1 VPATTVVEDR
11 QVSVARGE
19 QTVGGKLHVG
29 QVYRYASGK
38 DPNPSSLDGFPN
50 FHYVTHSPGHKR
62 ALLEAGINGMAKV
75 STSDGAR
82 RPSILIRS
90 SPWKAG
96 TEQTPWHDV
105 FDLDNGHVR
114 YFGDHKAGLSVPPGT
129 TTGNAAL
136 LDAFIGH
143 QGHTPE
149 ERTAATPLLLFRAV
163 SRNGKPKGYVEF
175 CGVGIIERT
184 ERLVQ
189 WGGREHTTFVNYV
202 YDIALI
208 DLTSEDDAVAWDWI
222 QARRDKEV
230 SRSDALKLAPRAW
243 REWVKRGSSA
253 LPSLRRRVA
262 RTQVTKVRDQRAKAG
277 SSDAV
282 DLELVHKH
290 FDGRKHDFEALA
302 SAVAARVLGGTGHS
316 YVEGWLTRRS
326 GDGGADFVGRLD
338 LGSGLA
344 GTSLV
349 VLGQAKCVM
358 PDTLITAEQIARVVA
373 RLRRGW
379 IGVYVTTGAY
389 SEPAQTEMV
398 EDQYPIILIN
408 GMHVVSELRSLAR
421 DDHGGDLSACIEH
434 VLSSRENTVTNRRP
448 EEILLQ

>member
-1 VPATTVVEDR
+1 M
-11 QVSVARGE
+11 
-19 QTVGGKLHVG
+19 GGTLRVG
-29 QVYRYASGK
+29 QVFRYASGK
-38 DPNPSSLDGFPN
+38 DPKPPTLDGFPN
-50 FHYVTHSPGHKR
+50 FHHVTHSSGLKR

-75 STSDGAR
+75 NAPDGVR

-105 FDLDNGHVR
+105 FDMDNGHIR
-114 YFGDHKAGLSVPPGT
+114 YFGDHKAGLSTAPGT

-136 LDAFIGH
+136 LDAFAGH

-149 ERTAATPLLLFRAV
+149 ERAAATPLLLFRAV
-163 SRNGKPKGYVEF
+163 SRNGKPKGHVEF
-175 CGVGIIERT
+175 CGVGVIERA

-208 DLTSEDDAVAWDWI
+208 DLTAEDDAVAWAWI
-222 QARRDKEV
+222 HARRDKDMPH
-230 SRSDALKLAPRAW
+230 SQALELAPRAW
-243 REWVKRGSSA
+243 REWVKHGSSA
-253 LPSLRRRVA
+253 LPRLRRRVA
-262 RTQVTKVRDQRAKAG
+262 RAKVTKVRDQRPQPG
-277 SSDAV
+277 STDAA
-282 DLELVHKH
+282 DLELVHKY

-302 SAVAARVLGGTGHS
+302 AAVAARVLRAGGHS
-316 YVEGWLTRRS
+316 YLDGWLTRRS

-349 VLGQAKCVM
+349 VLGQAKCIK

-398 EDQYPIILIN
+398 EDQYPIVLIN
-408 GMHVVSELRSLAR
+408 GMDLVRELRSMAR

-434 VLSSRENTVTNRRP
+434 VLSGQETAVTNRRP

>member
-1 VPATTVVEDR
+1 M
-11 QVSVARGE
+11 
-19 QTVGGKLHVG
+19 G

-38 DPNPSSLDGFPN
+38 DPKPPSLDGFPN
-50 FHYVTHSPGHKR
+50 FHHVTHSPGQKR

-75 STSDGAR
+75 TMSDGAR
-82 RPSILIRS
+82 RPAILIRS

-96 TEQTPWHDV
+96 TEETPWHDV
-105 FDLDNGHVR
+105 FDMDNGHVR
-114 YFGDHKAGLSVPPGT
+114 YFGDHKAGLSAAPGT

-136 LDAFIGH
+136 LDAFTGH

-149 ERTAATPLLLFRAV
+149 ERAAATPLLLFRAV
-163 SRNGKPKGYVEF
+163 SQNGKPKGHVEF

-208 DLTSEDDAVAWDWI
+208 DLTPEDDGIAWDWI
-222 QARRDKEV
+222 QARRDKDT
-230 SRSDALKLAPRAW
+230 SHAQALALAPSAW
-243 REWVKRGSSA
+243 REWVKHGSSA
-253 LPSLRRRVA
+253 LPRLRRRVA
-262 RTQVTKVRDQRAKAG
+262 RAQVTKVRDQRPQP
-277 SSDAV
+277 SSRDAA
-282 DLELVHKH
+282 DLELVYKH

-302 SAVAARVLGGTGHS
+302 AAVAARVLRGAGHS

-349 VLGQAKCVM
+349 VLGQAKCVK

-379 IGVYVTTGAY
+379 IGVYVSTGAY

-408 GMHVVSELRSLAR
+408 GMSLVGELRSMAR
-421 DDHGGDLSACIEH
+421 DDHGGDLAACIEH
-434 VLSSRENTVTNRRP
+434 VLSSRESAVTNRRP

>member
-1 VPATTVVEDR
+1 MKVVESAMR
-11 QVSVARGE
+11 RE
-19 QTVGGKLHVG
+19 PTMGGSLRVG

-38 DPNPSSLDGFPN
+38 DPDPPTLDGHPN
-50 FHYVTHSPGHKR
+50 FHHVTHSPGLKR

-75 STSDGAR
+75 NGPDGVR
-82 RPSILIRS
+82 RPAILIRS

-105 FDLDNGHVR
+105 FDMDNGHVR
-114 YFGDHKAGLSVPPGT
+114 YFGDHKAGLRAAPGT

-136 LDAFIGH
+136 LEAFTSH

-149 ERTAATPLLLFRAV
+149 ERAAATPLLLFRAV
-163 SRNGKPKGYVEF
+163 SRNGKPKGHVEF
-175 CGVGIIERT
+175 CGLGVIERA

-208 DLTSEDDAVAWDWI
+208 DLTAEHDEVAWEWI
-222 QARRDKEV
+222 HARRDKDLT
-230 SRSDALKLAPRAW
+230 SAQALALAPRAW
-243 REWVKRGSSA
+243 REWVKHGDSA
-253 LPSLRRRVA
+253 LPRLRRRVA
-262 RTQVTKVRDQRAKAG
+262 RAKVTKVRDQRPQTG
-277 SSDAV
+277 STDAT
-282 DLELVHKH
+282 DLELVYKY

-302 SAVAARVLGGTGHS
+302 SAVAARVLRGSGHS
-316 YVEGWLTRRS
+316 YLEGWLTRRS

-349 VLGQAKCVM
+349 VLGQAKCVR

-389 SEPAQTEMV
+389 SESAQTEMV
-398 EDQYPIILIN
+398 EDQYPVVLIN
-408 GMHVVSELRSLAR
+408 GLDLVRELQNIAR
-421 DDHGGDLSACIEH
+421 DNHGGDLTACIEH
-434 VLSSRENTVTNRRP
+434 VLSGQETAVTNRRP

>member
-1 VPATTVVEDR
+1 MG
-11 QVSVARGE
+11 GE
-19 QTVGGKLHVG
+19 LRVG

-38 DPNPSSLDGFPN
+38 DPKPAMLDGFPN
-50 FHYVTHSPGHKR
+50 FHHVTHSTGHKR
-62 ALLEAGINGMAKV
+62 ALL
-75 STSDGAR
+75 
-82 RPSILIRS
+82 
-90 SPWKAG
+90 
-96 TEQTPWHDV
+96 
-105 FDLDNGHVR
+105 
-114 YFGDHKAGLSVPPGT
+114 
-129 TTGNAAL
+129 
-136 LDAFIGH
+136 DAFTGH

-149 ERTAATPLLLFRAV
+149 ERAAATPLLLFRAV
-163 SRNGKPKGYVEF
+163 SQNGKPKGHVEF
-175 CGVGIIERT
+175 CGVGILERT

-208 DLTSEDDAVAWDWI
+208 DLTSEGDAVAWDCI
-222 QARRDKEV
+222 QARRDNAV
-230 SRSDALKLAPRAW
+230 SDGQALKLAPQAW
-243 REWVKRGSSA
+243 REWVKHGSSA
-253 LPSLRRRVA
+253 LPRLRRRVA
-262 RTQVTKVRDQRAKAG
+262 RAQVTKVRDQRPEPRSG
-277 SSDAV
+277 DAA
-282 DLELVHKH
+282 DLELVYRY

-302 SAVAARVLGGTGHS
+302 AVVTARVLRGSGRG

-349 VLGQAKCVM
+349 VLGQAKCVK

-408 GMHVVSELRSLAR
+408 GMSLVSELGSMAR
-421 DDHGGDLSACIEH
+421 DDHGGDLTACIEH
-434 VLSSRENTVTNRRP
+434 VLSSRASTVTNRRP

>member
-1 VPATTVVEDR
+1 
-11 QVSVARGE
+11 
-19 QTVGGKLHVG
+19 
-29 QVYRYASGK
+29 
-38 DPNPSSLDGFPN
+38 
-50 FHYVTHSPGHKR
+50 
-62 ALLEAGINGMAKV
+62 MAKV
-75 STSDGAR
+75 TTSDGTR
-82 RPSILIRS
+82 RPAILIRS

-105 FDLDNGHVR
+105 FDMDNGHVR
-114 YFGDHKAGLSVPPGT
+114 YFGDHKAGLSATPGT

-136 LDAFIGH
+136 LDAFTGH
-143 QGHTPE
+143 QGHTLE
-149 ERTAATPLLLFRAV
+149 ERAIAAPLLLFRAV
-163 SRNGKPKGYVEF
+163 SQNGKPKGHVEF
-175 CGVGIIERT
+175 CGVGIVERT

-208 DLTSEDDAVAWDWI
+208 DLTSEGDAVTWDWI
-222 QARRDKEV
+222 EARRDKGT
-230 SRSDALKLAPRAW
+230 SHAQALELAPRAW
-243 REWVKRGSSA
+243 REWVKHGSSA
-253 LPSLRRRVA
+253 LPRLRRRVA
-262 RTQVTKVRDQRAKAG
+262 QAQVTKVRDQRPQLGG
-277 SSDAV
+277 SGAA
-282 DLELVHKH
+282 DLELVYRY
-290 FDGRKHDFEALA
+290 FDGRKHDFEAVA
-302 SAVAARVLGGTGHS
+302 AAVAARLLRGAGHG

-338 LGSGLA
+338 LGTGLA

-349 VLGQAKCVM
+349 VLGQAKCVR

-408 GMHVVSELRSLAR
+408 GMSLVAELRSMAR
-421 DDHGGDLSACIEH
+421 DDHGGDLAACIER
-434 VLSSRENTVTNRRP
+434 VLSSRASVVTNRRP